1 MFNLV
6 EVQTALQSP
15 SVQLADLMKYA
26 NGSSAEVPAYL
37 ALGELNRRKQLEA
50 TNTAFNAK
58 PPTVKDQLTNA
69 PPAVN
74 PTAAPTGIAPTG
86 APQLASAVA
95 APPRMN
101 VAAAPANQVNPIA
114 PPQMAAEGG
123 LLSIPTPHM
132 FKQESYANGGIVAF
146 SGKDDNSFVE
156 PNAYQKEMQDKT
168 EKLKLSPEQEARKG
182 VLDAIKYLDEAKAAK
197 DKKEIENWKG
207 AAERGSATENELR
220 AQRQAVEEK
229 PAKDKQIAD
238 QMAADA
244 ASRNELM
251 AVRQAQQ
258 KIDEEAQT
266 KKLRDTDEANAALMK
281 PKSIYRLAN
290 DDESVQS
297 IAHPKNLQG
306 LESLEK
312 VDILSNV
319 ESNQPRLVSKGT
331 PAVAGTN
338 SLASAL
344 SNAAAQINAQKDA
357 EIAKVRE
364 NGRLNNESAESIQF
378 SIDKI
383 NHKALAKINGLG
395 AAGGVGTTTGGRAA
409 TKDVYETQAQADA
422 RVANAG
428 EAGGIPDAIKA
439 GRVAPSVA
447 PQVAPPVAAP
457 IAPAPA
463 APTGIA
469 TGQYKAP
476 TQAETQAAII
486 QEIANQKELRL
497 KAGISDD
504 PHKGTRER
512 TDKLEAKRAAQE
524 AEDPFNSLMAR
535 LAAFGKSTEQTFG
548 GGMGD
553 SAIAGAKLSKETAAL
568 RDKQATEIIA
578 ARQAMET
585 ADDARARGDLATA
598 KAATE
603 EVQKR
608 LQKASELESAARTA
622 GAHEKVAD
630 TGQMSAAN
638 TIAWTPFHEA
648 TLRMEADAREYLAHH
663 PHATPEMV
671 KANSLAS
678 IRREFKRD
686 KVNNPTGRD
695 MTEIEVLSAY
705 SSATNSSKTDI
716 SDERNLSRERLK
728 ANTDWDNPMTVAFA
742 KKMYG
747 KDLTL
752 PQLKAKFMD
761 DRLSSLPGYT
771 PSSGTTTTNAAR
783 AILNK

>member
-504 PHKGTRER
+504 PHKNSRER

>member
-74 PTAAPTGIAPTG
+74 PTAAPQGIAPTG

-146 SGKDDNSFVE
+146 SGKDDSFVE
-156 PNAYQKEMQDKT
+156 PNAYQKEMQDKM
-168 EKLKLSPEQEARKG
+168 EKLKLSPEQVARKDE
-182 VLDAIKYLDEAKAAK
+182 LDAIKYLDEAKVAK
-197 DKKEIENWKG
+197 DKKEMETWK
-207 AAERGSATENELR
+207 RGVAQTTDEVNALR

-244 ASRNELM
+244 ASRNEKM
-251 AVRQAQQ
+251 AARQAQQ

-364 NGRLNNESAESIQF
+364 NGRLNNESADSIQF

-439 GRVAPSVA
+439 GRVAPPIA
-447 PQVAPPVAAP
+447 PQVAPPVATP
-457 IAPAPA
+457 VAPAPA

-476 TQAETQAAII
+476 TQAKTQAAII

-608 LQKASELESAARTA
+608 LQKANELESAARTA

-728 ANTDWDNPMTVAFA
+728 ANTDWDNPMTVANA
-742 KKMYG
+742 RKMYG

>member
-146 SGKDDNSFVE
+146 SGKDDSFVE
-156 PNAYQKEMQDKT
+156 PNAYQKEMQDKM
-168 EKLKLSPEQEARKG
+168 EKLKLSPEQVARKDE
-182 VLDAIKYLDEAKAAK
+182 LDAIKYLDEAKVAK
-197 DKKEIENWKG
+197 DKKEMETWK
-207 AAERGSATENELR
+207 RGVAQTTDEVNALR

-244 ASRNELM
+244 ASRNEKM
-251 AVRQAQQ
+251 AARQAQQ

-364 NGRLNNESAESIQF
+364 NGRLNNESADSIQF

-439 GRVAPSVA
+439 GRVAPPIA
-447 PQVAPPVAAP
+447 PQVAAP
-457 IAPAPA
+457 IAAPVSA

-728 ANTDWDNPMTVAFA
+728 ANTDWDNPMTVANA
-742 KKMYG
+742 RKMYG